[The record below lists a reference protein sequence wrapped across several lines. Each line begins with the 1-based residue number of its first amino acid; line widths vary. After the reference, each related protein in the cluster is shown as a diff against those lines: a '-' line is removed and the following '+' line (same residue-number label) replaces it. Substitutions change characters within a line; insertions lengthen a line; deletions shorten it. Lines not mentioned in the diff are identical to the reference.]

1 MYIFCFWTKTIN
13 LLSSPS
19 KITEIGTYMTVTK
32 AHAYVHITAPYK
44 VQVVLNCNTA
54 SIEVYG
60 PYCTSLCL
68 KFCVVLLLR
77 ENIPVIQCCRGA
89 PYGSTWSA
97 LSSVAVRTQGVDIQ
111 SHNSAKSKN
120 DPTIGKQKK
129 NNLKVFLLSTD

>member
-1 MYIFCFWTKTIN
+1 
-13 LLSSPS
+13 
-19 KITEIGTYMTVTK
+19 MTVTK

-44 VQVVLNCNTA
+44 VQVVLNGNTA

-68 KFCVVLLLR
+68 KFCVVLFLR

-97 LSSVAVRTQGVDIQ
+97 LSSVAIRTQGVDIQ

-129 NNLKVFLLSTD
+129 T